1 MLFLP
6 VAIEHPLDMAIERP
20 HKLATVCDPAMDTP
34 TMPRSRGEPTHE
46 QPSSLKIRFDASKAG
61 TG

>member
-1 MLFLP
+1 MIVSEP
-6 VAIEHPLDMAIERP
+6 ITPDI
-20 HKLATVCDPAMDTP
+20 KLATVCDPAMDTP
-34 TMPRSRGEPTHE
+34 TMPRSSGEPTHE